1 MAWNNEEE
9 RRIQA
14 IENGLA
20 KQTAALN
27 GVASKKQL
35 NQILALLT
43 KEINAL
49 KQEIQSLKA
58 QINALTNS

>member
-1 MAWNNEEE
+1 MAWSDEEE

-20 KQTAALN
+20 KQAAALN

-43 KEINAL
+43 KEIDAL